1 MRLRRADQHRDDFTD
16 FVAARGP
23 ALHRTA
29 YLLVGE
35 RGLAGDLLQEALTKT
50 WVAWP
55 KLRDTGRA
63 EAWTR
68 KALHTTAI
76 DWYRRRNWSAERP
89 SDEVPDAPVH
99 AAQDQVGTRE
109 WLWEA
114 LLALPPRQRATLVC
128 RFYDDLTEAQ
138 TADVLGCAVGTVK
151 SQTSA
156 ALRTLRGALVE
167 ADSDPTLIDALM
179 EASR

>member
-1 MRLRRADQHRDDFTD
+1 MLRRRAERHRDDFTE
-16 FVAARGP
+16 FVAARSP

-55 KLRDTGRA
+55 RLRDTGRA
-63 EAWTR
+63 EAWAR

-76 DWYRRRNWSAERP
+76 DWYRRRHWSAERP
-89 SDEVPDAPVH
+89 APEVPEA
-99 AAQDQVGTRE
+99 AEAGAQDLVGTRE
-109 WLWEA
+109 WLWQA
-114 LLALPPRQRATLVC
+114 VLALPPRQRATLVC
-128 RFYDDLTEAQ
+128 RFYDDLTETQ
-138 TADVLGCAVGTVK
+138 TAEVLGCAVGTVK

-156 ALRTLRGALVE
+156 AHRTLRGQLGD
-167 ADSDPTLIDALM
+167 ADSDPALIDALM
-179 EASR
+179 ETTR

>member
-1 MRLRRADQHRDDFTD
+1 MRQRNQDDFTE

-23 ALHRTA
+23 ALQRTA

-35 RGLAGDLLQEALTKT
+35 RGLARDLVQEALTKT

-55 KLRDTGRA
+55 KLRDAHAG

-76 DWYRRRNWSAERP
+76 DWYRKKHWNAERP
-89 SDEVPDAPVH
+89 ATEVPDRVV
-99 AAQDQVGTRE
+99 AADQELVGTRE
-109 WLWEA
+109 WLWQA
-114 LLALPPRQRATLVC
+114 VRALPARQRATLVC
-128 RFYDDLTEAQ
+128 RFYDDLTEVQ
-138 TADVLGCAVGTVK
+138 TAEVLGCAVGTVK

-156 ALRTLRGALVE
+156 ALRTLREQLSDE
-167 ADSDPTLIDALM
+167 DCDPTLIDALM
-179 EASR
+179 EAAR